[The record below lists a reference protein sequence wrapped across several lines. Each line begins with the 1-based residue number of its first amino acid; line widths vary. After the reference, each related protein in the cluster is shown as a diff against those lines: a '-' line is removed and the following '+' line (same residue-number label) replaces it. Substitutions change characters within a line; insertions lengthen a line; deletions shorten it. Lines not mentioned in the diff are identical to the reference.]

1 MVFSIRYTHFA
12 TRLTNGSPGGQ
23 NILDLIIIGGGING
37 AGIARDAA
45 GRGLSVALF
54 EQDDLGEHTS
64 SASTKLIHGGL
75 RYLEHFEFRLVRE
88 ALIERESLLRIAPH
102 IIWPLE
108 FHLPHSRAMRPAW
121 LIRAGLFL
129 YDHLAKREFLQA
141 SRTLRLKSNP
151 TLKPTIKK
159 AFSYADCWVEDSRL
173 VILNA
178 MDAHLRGATIHPRTK
193 VLSARPDGKTWH
205 VETTAGAFKSRALIN
220 AAGPWVSEVLNHTI
234 GRNTQSSVRL
244 IKGSHIITKRLY
256 PERHAY
262 ILQNP
267 DKRIVFVIPYEDDFS
282 LIGTTDIPHESILE
296 KPQATEAEIQYLC
309 DSVNRYFKSPI
320 TPEDTI
326 WTYSGVR
333 PLFDDHSKSA
343 SAITRDYVL
352 ELDTASGAPLLS
364 IFGGK
369 ITTYRKLAEHALE
382 KLLPAM
388 GQKPGKSWTAT
399 AALPGGLIEN
409 FPEFERLLRVRN
421 GHLDPANLHR
431 LAYSYGTLTDLF
443 VNQDMGEDFGAG
455 LHQSEVDYL
464 VKQEWARTPEDILF
478 RRTKLGLHTQEDTSE
493 KLSRYLKTKA
503 TGLKLLA

>member
-1 MVFSIRYTHFA
+1 MALPEAKKIF
-12 TRLTNGSPGGQ
+12 
-23 NILDLIIIGGGING
+23 DLIIIGGGING

-234 GRNTQSSVRL
+234 GRKTQSSVRL

-478 RRTKLGLHTQEDTSE
+478 RRTKLGLHTPEDTSE